1 MRMKQA
7 LNTRIPP
14 RNFVCTPTSTEL
26 AAIAAGERVR
36 LTPPLTQRVIRPDEI
51 GGREA
56 AIPLTIEPINETEIS
71 YFEAVRRQMAGYFSN
86 ARQHPHDYLHLPP
99 TLYRPEELGIEP
111 TTYYSEAQ
119 LGHWLSQD
127 LIPSARS
134 LSDIDGD
141 IWTIGPDTAGN
152 RANMWPVTSAD
163 LVLSRWLGGGWEG
176 AASAIKA
183 VLDETL
189 EEGRTK
195 ALAMGVYPCMV
206 NTTGGTPNY
215 WDERSG
221 MLRPL
226 DATLRFLVHI
236 NSIMTSQIR
245 RSQHAGVENPYIP
258 LIITN
263 GSVFFVV
270 LGRLDIIDGEAYGR
284 LGFTRMES
292 LANYPLR
299 LLFFAHA
306 LMHRL
311 NPTLPPPPGF
321 SLDEALKSTIQPS
334 VAFKSQAKAEEA
346 LRALEMAKRAS
357 DKSGAKGNQESDGT
371 EAGRSGGTGG
381 RAGGVAGGGE
391 ARGGRHFP
399 LSSLLATRLR
409 AKDIQVHSHPSPCHA
424 YPADSCLL
432 DSRKKLA
439 LPLRFELVVAWWGE
453 GRGRSDPTTFELATA
468 RDSQPATDHVPTVVL
483 DKLLSKVDSLSVAKS
498 TALNLVF
505 KKAWVADERATELL
519 NEGAIFDELYRQDD
533 AADFL
538 VGYAGFFE
546 STNESHYLPVTEAGE
561 ALEDWRKESDAVIE
575 IVEQLHQRGYVHGDL
590 AERNVVRTPAGLR
603 LIDLGRAR
611 RAEGHE
617 CAREM
622 EQLKKVLAGEADWLV
637 YSFLGY

>member
-1 MRMKQA
+1 MLNAYMRMKQA

-195 ALAMGVYPCMV
+195 ALAMGVYPCM
-206 NTTGGTPNY
+206 
-215 WDERSG
+215 
-221 MLRPL
+221 
-226 DATLRFLVHI
+226 I

-357 DKSGAKGNQESDGT
+357 DKSGAKGNQESDVAAP
-371 EAGRSGGTGG
+371 EAAQEVLQEVAR
-381 RAGGVAGGGE
+381 RA
-391 ARGGRHFP
+391 
-399 LSSLLATRLR
+399 
-409 AKDIQVHSHPSPCHA
+409 
-424 YPADSCLL
+424 
-432 DSRKKLA
+432 
-439 LPLRFELVVAWWGE
+439 LRFELVVAWWGE

-546 STNESHYLPVTEAGE
+546 STNESHYLLVTEAGE

-637 YSFLGY
+637 YSFLGYHYGW